1 MTIVIRH
8 NDQQLVMDVGESVA
22 VHLEE
27 AIILFGKSEVPRV
40 INTAQK
46 CLNELRDE
54 WNEFELAERER
65 LNSDQKGG

>member
-8 NDQQLVMDVGESVA
+8 NDQQLLMDVGESVA

-54 WNEFELAERER
+54 WNRLETADREKLVGGR
-65 LNSDQKGG
+65 KGD